1 MLAVRELG
9 VSYAGATALDGVS
22 LDVRTGELIALVG
35 ANGAGK
41 SSLLAAV
48 SGLHRPV
55 SGSIRLGDDEIS
67 ALPAHRISRLGLAL
81 VPEGRRLFAQL
92 SVERNLLL
100 GDFRGR
106 DGEGRRQ
113 QLEHVF
119 ELFPVLSERLQQP
132 AGTLSGGEQQ
142 MLALGR
148 GLMGRPRLLM
158 LDEPSLGVA
167 PKLVSAIFDALRQV
181 NEEGTTVLVIEQNV
195 RRALELADRGYVIQS
210 GRIVASG
217 PSEKLLESDEVRRAY
232 LGM

>member
-1 MLAVRELG
+1 MLEVRDLSL
-9 VSYAGATALDGVS
+9 SYAGATALDGVS
-22 LDVRTGELIALVG
+22 LRVEESELVALVG

-41 SSLLAAV
+41 SSLLSAI

-55 SGSIRLGDDEIS
+55 QGSVVLRGIEVS
-67 ALPAHRISRLGLAL
+67 ELPAHRISRLGLAL
-81 VPEGRRLFAQL
+81 VPEGRRLFPHL

-100 GDFRGR
+100 GDFGGR
-106 DGEGRRQ
+106 DARARAT

-119 ELFPVLSERLQQP
+119 ALFPVLSARLGQA

-148 GLMGRPRLLM
+148 ALMGRPGLLM

-167 PKLVSAIFDALRQV
+167 PKLVSAIFAALEQV
-181 NEEGTTVLVIEQNV
+181 NEEGTTVLLIEQNV
-195 RRALELADRGYVIQS
+195 RRALELADRGYVLQS
-210 GRIVASG
+210 GRVVAAGSA
-217 PSEKLLESDEVRRAY
+217 SDLLGSDRVRTAY

>member
-67 ALPAHRISRLGLAL
+67 ALPPHRISRLGLAL

-106 DGEGRRQ
+106 DGERRRQ

-119 ELFPVLSERLQQP
+119 ELFPVLSQRLQQP

-181 NEEGTTVLVIEQNV
+181 NEEGTTVLLIEQNV

-210 GRIVASG
+210 GRVVASG

>member
-1 MLAVRELG
+1 MLTVRELRLN
-9 VSYAGATALDGVS
+9 YAGAIALDGVNV
-22 LDVRTGELIALVG
+22 DVQEGELVTLVG

-41 SSLLAAV
+41 SSLLAAI

-55 SGSIRLGDDEIS
+55 EGSICLQGSEIS
-67 ALPAHRISRLGLAL
+67 SLPAHRISRLGVAL

-106 DGEGRRQ
+106 DPQRRAT
-113 QLEHVF
+113 QLEQVF
-119 ELFPVLSERLQQP
+119 QLFPVLAKRLSQP

-148 GLMGRPRLLM
+148 ALMGRPQLLM

-167 PKLVSAIFDALRQV
+167 PKLASSIFAALAQI
-181 NEEGTTVLVIEQNV
+181 NEDGTTVLLIEQNV

-210 GRIVASG
+210 GRVVTSG
-217 PSEKLLESDEVRRAY
+217 AARDLLDSDQVRRAY
-232 LGM
+232 LGI